1 MVVKLS
7 KFAGGHWFDDPEGHV
22 QGRSQGENSIKA
34 EKGLF
39 HTDPDP
45 TIHFFYQQIR
55 IQTLPLIRIWIFPY
69 KCL

>member
-45 TIHFFYQQIR
+45 TIHFF
-55 IQTLPLIRIWIFPY
+55 
-69 KCL
+69 